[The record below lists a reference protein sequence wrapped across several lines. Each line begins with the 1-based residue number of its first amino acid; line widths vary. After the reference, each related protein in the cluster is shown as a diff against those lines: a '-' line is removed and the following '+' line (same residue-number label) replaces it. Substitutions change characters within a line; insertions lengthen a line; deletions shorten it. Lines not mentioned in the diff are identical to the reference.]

1 MSWADRVEQVLR
13 LIDEVVHGRA
23 TAPLGAETGG
33 TPALSP
39 GYAGSPAGRGSSW
52 AS

>member
-13 LIDEVVHGRA
+13 LIDEVVRGG
-23 TAPLGAETGG
+23 TAPVATGPVAGA
-33 TPALSP
+33 TPAGTTARAL
-39 GYAGSPAGRGSSW
+39 GRGSSW

>member
-23 TAPLGAETGG
+23 AE
-33 TPALSP
+33 PPVAASASP
-39 GYAGSPAGRGSSW
+39 SAAGQTYAGATAGGPLPWSS
-52 AS
+52 

>member
-13 LIDEVVHGRA
+13 LIDEVVRGGAAPVA
-23 TAPLGAETGG
+23 TSPTPGA
-33 TPALSP
+33 TPAGTTAAPAL
-39 GYAGSPAGRGSSW
+39 GSGSSW